1 MKIAIAAPS
10 PVPFVFGGA
19 ERFYLG
25 LLGGLEAL
33 GHQVELVKIPIR
45 ELGVWELI
53 DAYKTFARL
62 DLNHFDLV
70 ITSKYP
76 GWMIKHPRHVCYML
90 HKLRGLYDTYHYFG
104 QGTDVIAGHP
114 GIDSLLALMETNS
127 GRREVLDEVF
137 SRLDVL
143 RHSGLPAD
151 QAMFPGPFIRAVIH
165 WLDGVGLATGA
176 IAGYAAISRTV
187 ARRTGYFPA
196 GAQIEVILPP
206 SGKSH
211 ATCRPGRHIATA
223 SRLEAPKRLNLLID
237 AYRQVPGD
245 TPLIIAGAGPEGER
259 LRAQA
264 AADPRVVFPGRIP
277 DLALEDLYADA
288 ICVPFLPLDEDF
300 GLVAFEAMAHAK
312 PVITTTDA
320 GGPTELVED
329 GRSGLIVVPEAGA
342 LAAGL
347 ARLISDQPLAAS
359 LGRAAAERVAA
370 MNWPAACRQLLASH
384 GERPVAEPIG
394 PPTLLGQARPR
405 IAVAVP
411 FPVYPP
417 RGGGQS
423 RVFHLY
429 KTLAER
435 FDVELIT
442 VTSDTEAPFA
452 GPIAPGLSETRIPRT
467 KEHVQAEAE
476 ISSTVNWVP
485 ITDLVMADLQHLTPA
500 LGAAVDAAVRRSDL
514 LVACHPF
521 LHPLLA
527 GRGKPIVLEAQD
539 VEVDLKRRILPQ
551 SPAAEAMLER
561 LRQLEQRAIDEAI
574 GVVVCAEEDGERLRK
589 LYGNG
594 AGTWM
599 LAANGVDL
607 GATPWRGPLARRR
620 LRHSLGI
627 DDAPVAIFLGS
638 WHGPNLDAIE
648 SILRFASEVPK
659 VTFLIIGSAC
669 NYFTGRGLPGNVA
682 TLGMVDDAV
691 KAQCLGCADLALN
704 PMPYGTGSNLKML
717 DYFAAGIPVVSN
729 RVGLRGL
736 AAIPELHCVL
746 AEVPDFPAA
755 IRTLLADPVRC
766 RMYSRMGRRLAE
778 EHYDWRLIGRRLT
791 DDLLTLL
798 DRR

>member
-1 MKIAIAAPS
+1 MKIAIVAPS
-10 PVPFVFGGA
+10 PMPFVFGGA

-53 DAYKTFARL
+53 EAYKTFARL

-76 GWMIKHPRHVCYML
+76 AWMVKHHRHVCYML

-104 QGTDVIAGHP
+104 QDTAVPAGHP
-114 GIDSLLALMETNS
+114 GIDSLLALMASNF
-127 GRREVLDEVF
+127 GRREALDEVF
-137 SRLDVL
+137 NRLEAL
-143 RHSGLPAD
+143 RHGGLPAHH
-151 QAMFPGPFIRAVIH
+151 AAFPAPFIRAVIH
-165 WLDGVGLATGA
+165 WLDGVGLATSA
-176 IAGYAAISRTV
+176 VASYAAISRTV
-187 ARRTGYFPA
+187 AQRPGYFPT
-196 GAQIEVILPP
+196 GADVGIILPP
-206 SGKSH
+206 SGQ
-211 ATCRPGRHIATA
+211 ARLACRPGRHIATA
-223 SRLEAPKRLNLLID
+223 SRLEAPKRLDLLID

-245 TPLIIAGAGPEGER
+245 TPLIIAGAGPEGDR
-259 LRAQA
+259 LRALA
-264 AADPRVVFPGRIP
+264 ARDPRVVMAGRIP
-277 DLALEDLYADA
+277 DQALNDLYAEA
-288 ICVPFLPLDEDF
+288 IGVPFLPMDEDF

-329 GRSGLIVVPEAGA
+329 GRSGLIVAPEAVA

-347 ARLISDQPLAAS
+347 ARLISDQPLAAA
-359 LGRAAAERVAA
+359 LGQAAAQRVAA
-370 MNWPAACRQLLASH
+370 MNWPAACRQLLANH
-384 GERPVAEPIG
+384 GDGPAAKPIG
-394 PPTLLGQARPR
+394 PPSLLGQARPR
-405 IAVAVP
+405 MAVAVP

-429 KTLAER
+429 KTIAER

-500 LGAAVDAAVRRSDL
+500 LGAAVDAAARRSDL

-527 GRGKPIVLEAQD
+527 GRGKPVVLEAQD
-539 VEVDLKRRILPQ
+539 VEVDLKRQILPE
-551 SPAAEAMLER
+551 SAPASALLER
-561 LRQLEQRAIDEAI
+561 LRSLEQRAIDEAI
-574 GVVVCAEEDGERLRK
+574 GVVVCAEEDGVRLRK

-594 AGTWM
+594 PGIWM
-599 LAANGVDL
+599 LAANGVDVQ
-607 GATPWRGPLARRR
+607 TSKWRGPLARRR
-620 LRHSLGI
+620 LRRALGI
-627 DDAPVAIFLGS
+627 DDAPVAIFIGS

-648 SILRFASEVPK
+648 SIFRFAPEVPE

-682 TLGMVDDAV
+682 TLGLVDDAV

-717 DYFAAGIPVVSN
+717 DYFAAGIPVISN

-736 AAIPELHCVL
+736 AAIPELHCVM
-746 AEVPDFPAA
+746 AEVPDFPMA
-755 IRTLLADPVRC
+755 IRTLIADPVRC

-778 EHYDWRLIGRRLT
+778 EQYDWRLIGRRLT
-791 DDLLTLL
+791 DDLQSLL
-798 DRR
+798 AER